1 MAGQRSIVE
10 AASSNCWFRGHT
22 LLRAIADSQP
32 WRGTCWSKEDT
43 KAVFGNKYFAKVSTR
58 DIVDV
63 LKYEKVEQ
71 KWQDEG
77 RQGLP
82 GYFRNFGVVDAEQ
95 YLKKLKEK
103 ALEEAKS
110 KHSRQPTSAENH
122 CIEVLRELANELD
135 PETMKVL
142 GRGRA
147 TYCVAETEVLLGQ
160 LKKGRTWGSREVVM
174 AASGFLADFSEA
186 VSIFLHEHSH
196 IFGRDGSREFTD
208 ALTELLGMVIEKR
221 NDLDVYEEL
230 WNDARTKVCEERNE
244 SGNNNKEIEVLLNS
258 KNETELRELLQRVP
272 NGVLRRLLEP
282 NENKVAAYLEM

>member
-1 MAGQRSIVE
+1 M
-10 AASSNCWFRGHT
+10 
-22 LLRAIADSQP
+22 
-32 WRGTCWSKEDT
+32 
-43 KAVFGNKYFAKVSTR
+43 
-58 DIVDV
+58 
-63 LKYEKVEQ
+63 
-71 KWQDEG
+71 
-77 RQGLP
+77 
-82 GYFRNFGVVDAEQ
+82 
-95 YLKKLKEK
+95 
-103 ALEEAKS
+103 
-110 KHSRQPTSAENH
+110 
-122 CIEVLRELANELD
+122 
-135 PETMKVL
+135 L

-160 LKKGRTWGSREVVM
+160 MKKGRTWGSREVVM
-174 AASGFLADFSEA
+174 AASVFLSDFSEA

-282 NENKVAAYLEM
+282 NENKVAAYLGM

>member
-103 ALEEAKS
+103 A
-110 KHSRQPTSAENH
+110 
-122 CIEVLRELANELD
+122 
-135 PETMKVL
+135 
-142 GRGRA
+142 
-147 TYCVAETEVLLGQ
+147 
-160 LKKGRTWGSREVVM
+160 
-174 AASGFLADFSEA
+174 
-186 VSIFLHEHSH
+186 
-196 IFGRDGSREFTD
+196 
-208 ALTELLGMVIEKR
+208 
-221 NDLDVYEEL
+221 
-230 WNDARTKVCEERNE
+230 
-244 SGNNNKEIEVLLNS
+244 
-258 KNETELRELLQRVP
+258 
-272 NGVLRRLLEP
+272 
-282 NENKVAAYLEM
+282 